1 MVCFRR
7 KLRKQEGTDSG
18 RDDRGVMGS
27 VYYRL
32 VYDSDMEKQ
41 DGERREVQGGVRG
54 GQVRR

>member
-7 KLRKQEGTDSG
+7 KLRKHEGTDSG

-27 VYYRL
+27 VYYRQ
-32 VYDSDMEKQ
+32 VYESDMEKQ

-54 GQVRR
+54 VWVRR